1 MYREIYL
8 TPLLALTHQL
18 FKKINMKSILLI
30 EDNIDI
36 LENLAEYLEMEGY
49 LIYSTN
55 NGNTGIEM
63 ALKFMPD
70 LIICDMPRP
79 GIDGYEVL
87 RLLISNLNITKI
99 PFIFCTT
106 MSEKI
111 NRSDALES
119 GADDYIIKP
128 FELETVLQMA
138 KFCIKSG
145 SKRQRL
151 TA

>member
-1 MYREIYL
+1 
-8 TPLLALTHQL
+8 
-18 FKKINMKSILLI
+18 MKSILLI

-49 LIYSTN
+49 DVFATN
-55 NGNTGIEM
+55 NGDKGIEM
-63 ALKFMPD
+63 AIKFLPD

-87 RLLISNLNITKI
+87 RVLINTLDISEI

-106 MSEKI
+106 MCEKI

-128 FELETVLQMA
+128 FELETILQMA
-138 KFCIKSG
+138 KVCMKKG
-145 SKRQRL
+145 SKRQRF

>member
-1 MYREIYL
+1 
-8 TPLLALTHQL
+8 
-18 FKKINMKSILLI
+18 MKSILLI

-36 LENLAEYLEMEGY
+36 LENLAEYLQLEGY
-49 LIYSTN
+49 HVLCTN
-55 NGNTGIEM
+55 NGDRGIEM
-63 ALKFMPD
+63 ALKYMPD

-87 RLLISNLNITKI
+87 RVLTGNLNISKI

-106 MSEKI
+106 MCENI
-111 NRSDALES
+111 NRSDALDS

-138 KFCIKSG
+138 KLCIKTG
-145 SKRQRL
+145 SKR
-151 TA
+151 

>member
-1 MYREIYL
+1 
-8 TPLLALTHQL
+8 
-18 FKKINMKSILLI
+18 MKSILLI

-49 LIYSTN
+49 RVYSTN
-55 NGNTGIEM
+55 NGEKGIEL

-79 GIDGYEVL
+79 GIDGYKVL
-87 RLLISNLNITKI
+87 QALIDNLSITKI

-128 FELETVLQMA
+128 FELETILQIA
-138 KFCIKSG
+138 KLCIKTG
-145 SKRQRL
+145 TKRQKL
-151 TA
+151 SA

>member
-1 MYREIYL
+1 
-8 TPLLALTHQL
+8 
-18 FKKINMKSILLI
+18 MKSILLI

-36 LENLAEYLEMEGY
+36 LENLAEYLQLEGY
-49 LIYSTN
+49 HVYSTN
-55 NGNTGIEM
+55 NGNRGIEM
-63 ALKFMPD
+63 ALEYIPD

-87 RLLISNLNITKI
+87 RLLTGNLNLMKI

-111 NRSDALES
+111 NRSHALES

-128 FELETVLQMA
+128 FELETILEMA
-138 KFCIKSG
+138 KICIKTG
-145 SKRQRL
+145 TKRQRL

>member
-1 MYREIYL
+1 
-8 TPLLALTHQL
+8 
-18 FKKINMKSILLI
+18 MKSILLI

-49 LIYSTN
+49 RVFTTN
-55 NGNTGIEM
+55 NGDRGIEM
-63 ALKFMPD
+63 ALEYIPD

-87 RLLISNLNITKI
+87 RLLIGNLSITKI
-99 PFIFCTT
+99 PFVFCTT

-111 NRSDALES
+111 NRSVALES

-138 KFCIKSG
+138 KLCIQTG

>member
-1 MYREIYL
+1 
-8 TPLLALTHQL
+8 
-18 FKKINMKSILLI
+18 MKSILLI

-49 LIYSTN
+49 CVHSTN
-55 NGNTGIEM
+55 NGNRGIEI
-63 ALKFMPD
+63 AIEFMPD

-79 GIDGYEVL
+79 GIDGYQVL
-87 RLLISNLNITKI
+87 KMLTDDLSTTRI

-111 NRSDALES
+111 NRSEALES

-128 FELETVLQMA
+128 FELETILEMA
-138 KFCIKSG
+138 KLCIKNG
-145 SKRQRL
+145 TKRQKL
-151 TA
+151 PA

>member
-1 MYREIYL
+1 
-8 TPLLALTHQL
+8 
-18 FKKINMKSILLI
+18 MKSILLI

-36 LENLAEYLEMEGY
+36 LENLAEYLELEGY
-49 LIYSTN
+49 HVYSTN
-55 NGNTGIEM
+55 NGEKGIEL
-63 ALKFMPD
+63 ALEHMPD

-79 GIDGYEVL
+79 GIDGYKVL
-87 RLLISNLNITKI
+87 KTLIDNLSITKI

-128 FELETVLQMA
+128 FELETILQIA
-138 KFCIKSG
+138 KLCIKTG
-145 SKRQRL
+145 TKRQKL
-151 TA
+151 SA

>member
-1 MYREIYL
+1 
-8 TPLLALTHQL
+8 
-18 FKKINMKSILLI
+18 MKSILLI

-36 LENLAEYLEMEGY
+36 LENLAEYLQQEGY
-49 LIYSTN
+49 HMYSTN
-55 NGNTGIEM
+55 NGNRGIEM
-63 ALKFMPD
+63 ALEYIPD

-87 RLLISNLNITKI
+87 RLLTGNLNLMKI

-128 FELETVLQMA
+128 FELETILEMA
-138 KFCIKSG
+138 KICIKTG
-145 SKRQRL
+145 TKRQRL
-151 TA
+151 TV

>member
-1 MYREIYL
+1 
-8 TPLLALTHQL
+8 
-18 FKKINMKSILLI
+18 MKSILLI

-36 LENLAEYLEMEGY
+36 LENLAEYLQLEGY
-49 LIYSTN
+49 HVYSTN
-55 NGNTGIEM
+55 NGNRGIEM
-63 ALKFMPD
+63 ALEYIPD

-87 RLLISNLNITKI
+87 RLLTGNLNLMKI

-128 FELETVLQMA
+128 FELETILEMA
-138 KFCIKSG
+138 KICIKTG
-145 SKRQRL
+145 TKRQRL
-151 TA
+151 TV

>member
-1 MYREIYL
+1 
-8 TPLLALTHQL
+8 
-18 FKKINMKSILLI
+18 MKSILLI

-36 LENLAEYLEMEGY
+36 LENLAEYLQLEGY
-49 LIYSTN
+49 TVYSTN
-55 NGNTGIEM
+55 NGDKGIEM
-63 ALKFMPD
+63 ALEFIPD

-87 RLLISNLNITKI
+87 RVLIGNLRITKI

-106 MSEKI
+106 MSEKT

-128 FELETVLQMA
+128 FALENVLELAKHHIET
-138 KFCIKSG
+138 G
-145 SKRQRL
+145 SKR
-151 TA
+151 

>member
-1 MYREIYL
+1 
-8 TPLLALTHQL
+8 
-18 FKKINMKSILLI
+18 MKSILLI

-36 LENLAEYLEMEGY
+36 LENLSEYLEMEGY
-49 LIYSTN
+49 LVHKTN
-55 NGNTGIEM
+55 NGNQGIKM
-63 ALKFMPD
+63 AVEFIPD

-87 RLLISNLNITKI
+87 KGLINNLTTTNI

-111 NRSDALES
+111 NRSTALES

-128 FELETVLQMA
+128 FELETILEMA
-138 KFCIKSG
+138 KLCIKNG

>member
-1 MYREIYL
+1 
-8 TPLLALTHQL
+8 
-18 FKKINMKSILLI
+18 MKSILLI

-49 LIYSTN
+49 RVFTTN
-55 NGNTGIEM
+55 NGDRGIEM
-63 ALKFMPD
+63 ALEYRPD

-87 RLLISNLNITKI
+87 RLLIGNLSITKI
-99 PFIFCTT
+99 PFVFCTT

-138 KFCIKSG
+138 KLCIQTG

>member
-1 MYREIYL
+1 
-8 TPLLALTHQL
+8 
-18 FKKINMKSILLI
+18 MKSILLI

-36 LENLAEYLEMEGY
+36 LENLAEYLELEGY
-49 LIYSTN
+49 HVFSTN
-55 NGNTGIEM
+55 NGDRGIEI
-63 ALKFMPD
+63 ALEHMPD

-79 GIDGYEVL
+79 GIDGYKVL
-87 RLLISNLNITKI
+87 QALIDNLSITKI

-128 FELETVLQMA
+128 FELETILQIA
-138 KFCIKSG
+138 KLCIKTG
-145 SKRQRL
+145 TKRQKL
-151 TA
+151 SA

>member
-1 MYREIYL
+1 
-8 TPLLALTHQL
+8 
-18 FKKINMKSILLI
+18 MKSILLI
-30 EDNIDI
+30 ENNLDI

-49 LIYSTN
+49 RVLSTN
-55 NGNTGIEM
+55 NGSRGIEL
-63 ALKFMPD
+63 AVEFIPD

-87 RLLISNLNITKI
+87 RILIDTGSISKI
-99 PFIFCTT
+99 PFIFCST
-106 MSEKI
+106 MSETI
-111 NRSDALES
+111 NKSDALES

-128 FELETVLQMA
+128 FELETILQIA
-138 KFCIKSG
+138 KLCIKTG

>member
-1 MYREIYL
+1 
-8 TPLLALTHQL
+8 
-18 FKKINMKSILLI
+18 MKSILLI

-36 LENLAEYLEMEGY
+36 LQNLAEYLELEGY
-49 LIYSTN
+49 HVYSTN
-55 NGNTGIEM
+55 NGDRGIEM
-63 ALKFMPD
+63 ALEFMPD

-87 RLLISNLNITKI
+87 RVLINNLSTTNI

-128 FELETVLQMA
+128 FELETILEMA
-138 KFCIKSG
+138 KLCIKRG
-145 SKRQRL
+145 SKRL

>member
-1 MYREIYL
+1 
-8 TPLLALTHQL
+8 
-18 FKKINMKSILLI
+18 MKSILLI
-30 EDNIDI
+30 EDNLDI
-36 LENLAEYLEMEGY
+36 LENLAEYLQLEGY
-49 LIYSTN
+49 IVYSTN
-55 NGNTGIEM
+55 NGDKGIEM
-63 ALKFMPD
+63 ALEYIPD

-87 RLLISNLNITKI
+87 RVLIGNLSITKI

-128 FELETVLQMA
+128 FELETILQMA
-138 KFCIKSG
+138 QLCIKTG

-151 TA
+151 PA

>member
-1 MYREIYL
+1 
-8 TPLLALTHQL
+8 
-18 FKKINMKSILLI
+18 MKSILLI

-49 LIYSTN
+49 LVFSTN
-55 NGNTGIEM
+55 NGDRGIEM
-63 ALKFMPD
+63 ACEFIPD

-79 GIDGYEVL
+79 GIDGYQVL
-87 RLLISNLNITKI
+87 RVLIANLSTTRI

-111 NRSDALES
+111 NRSDALEW

-128 FELETVLQMA
+128 FELETILEMA
-138 KFCIKSG
+138 KLGIKTG
-145 SKRQRL
+145 TKRQRL
-151 TA
+151 TV

>member
-1 MYREIYL
+1 
-8 TPLLALTHQL
+8 
-18 FKKINMKSILLI
+18 MKSILLI

-36 LENLAEYLEMEGY
+36 LENLAEYLGMEGY
-49 LIYSTN
+49 CVYKTN
-55 NGNTGIEM
+55 NGERGIEM
-63 ALKFMPD
+63 ANEFIPD

-87 RLLISNLNITKI
+87 RVLLDKLNTTNI

-128 FELETVLQMA
+128 FELDTILEMA
-138 KFCIKSG
+138 KLWIKTG